1 MIIDGH
7 LTLLPDVDV
16 GKVIAE
22 MDEAGIKRAIISP
35 ANDEIAVNNSEGNAR
50 TLKIVKANPDRFY
63 AYATSNP
70 WFGKKAVETLKAAL
84 DSGAVGLK
92 INSSLQGFS
101 LIDPIIYP
109 LIEAVAESGTFIYAH
124 TGTPINA
131 LPLQLRVL
139 ARRYPSVNFIMGRS
153 GRTDFRTDA
162 IPTLKAQRNIFAD
175 TSHDYPLTGLANT
188 FMSVGAD
195 QMIFCSDSPYETQK
209 FGVECV
215 KAMSISKVDRDTIFR
230 RNLVGLLL
238 KRVAH

>member
-7 LTLLPDVDV
+7 LTLLPDADI
-16 GKVIAE
+16 GKLIAE
-22 MDEAGIKRAIISP
+22 MDEVGIKRAIISP
-35 ANDEIAVNNSEGNAR
+35 ANNEIAVNNLEGNAR
-50 TLKIVKANPDRFY
+50 ILKIVASNPDRFY

-70 WFGKKAVETLKAAL
+70 WFGKSAVETLKAAL
-84 DSGAVGLK
+84 ESGAVGLK

-109 LIEAVAESGTFIYAH
+109 LVEAVAESGTFIYAH

-175 TSHDYPLTGLANT
+175 TSHDYPQTGLANT
-188 FMSVGAD
+188 FNSVGAD

-215 KAMSISKVDRDTIFR
+215 RAMPISKIDGDAIFR
-230 RNLVGLLL
+230 RNLVGLLIGRGL
-238 KRVAH
+238 R

>member
-7 LTLLPDVDV
+7 LTLLPDVDI
-16 GKVIAE
+16 GKLIAE

-50 TLKIVKANPDRFY
+50 ILKIVANNPDRFY

-70 WFGKKAVETLKAAL
+70 WFGKSAVETLKIAL
-84 DSGAVGLK
+84 ESGAVGLK

-109 LIEAVAESGTFIYAH
+109 LIETVAESGTFIYAH

-139 ARRYPSVNFIMGRS
+139 ARRFPSVNFIMGRS

-162 IPTLKAQRNIFAD
+162 IPTLMAQRNIFAD
-175 TSHDYPLTGLANT
+175 TSHDYPHTGLANT
-188 FMSVGAD
+188 FNSIGAN
-195 QMIFCSDSPYETQK
+195 QMIFCSDAPYETQK

-215 KAMSISKVDRDTIFR
+215 KAMSISKVDRDAIFR

-238 KRVAH
+238 GRGLR

>member
-7 LTLLPDVDV
+7 LTLLPDADI
-16 GKVIAE
+16 GKLIAD

-35 ANDEIAVNNSEGNAR
+35 ADNEIAVNNSEGNDR
-50 TLKIVKANPDRFY
+50 ILKVVAANPDRFY

-70 WFGKKAVETLKAAL
+70 WFGKRAVETLKEAME
-84 DSGAVGLK
+84 SGAVGLK

-101 LIDPIIYP
+101 LIDPIVNP
-109 LIEAVAESGTFIYAH
+109 LVEAVAEAGTFIYAH

-139 ARRYPSVNFIMGRS
+139 ARRFPSVNFIMGRS

-162 IPTLKAQRNIFAD
+162 IPTLKAQKNIFAG
-175 TSHDYPLTGLANT
+175 TSHDYPHTGLANT
-188 FMSVGAD
+188 FNSVGAG

-215 KAMSISKVDRDTIFR
+215 KAMSISKDDKDGIFR
-230 RNLVGLLL
+230 RNLVGLLVGSGP
-238 KRVAH
+238 R

>member
-7 LTLLPDVDV
+7 ITLLPHSDI
-16 GKVIAE
+16 GKLIAE
-22 MDEAGIKRAIISP
+22 MDEAGIERAILSP
-35 ANDEIAVNNSEGNAR
+35 ADHEIAVNNSEGNAR
-50 TLKIVKANPDRFY
+50 ILKVVATYPGRFY

-70 WFGKKAVETLKAAL
+70 WFGKSSVETLKAAL
-84 DSGAVGLK
+84 ESGAIGLK

-109 LIEAVAESGTFIYAH
+109 LVEAVAEAESFIYAH

-139 ARRYPSVNFIMGRS
+139 ARRYPSINFIMGRS
-153 GRTDFRTDA
+153 GRTDFRTDV
-162 IPTLKAQRNIFAD
+162 IPALKAQKNLFAD
-175 TSHDYPLTGLANT
+175 TSHDYPHTGLANT
-188 FMSVGAD
+188 FNSVGAS

-215 KAMSISKVDRDTIFR
+215 KAMAISKDDRDAIFR
-230 RNLVGLLL
+230 RNLVGLLMKGL
-238 KRVAH
+238 LR